1 MEYDDIGRGPEI
13 AEAVRSFID
22 EAVLPVERERLGRG
36 RIPETEIESL
46 REEAR
51 DRGIYA
57 PQVAEEFG
65 GLGLGFREMLPVFE
79 EAGRSLLGP
88 AALRCAA
95 PDEGNMHTL
104 EIAATAD
111 QKERWL
117 RPLAAG
123 EIDSGFAMTEPIQ
136 GGGSDPKMLAT
147 TAEKDGNEWVINGHK
162 WWTTGGVEA
171 DVFLTFARTD
181 QEAHPYAGCSVI
193 LVPADTAGVEVVR
206 SIPHVGERLL
216 GTTHAEVRF
225 DDVRVPVENTLGEEN
240 EGFTLVQK
248 RLGPARLT
256 HCMRYAGMADRAL
269 DIATAYLTE
278 REAFGEPLA
287 EKQGPR
293 FRIADRRTELHAART
308 MVRHAAGRIAAG
320 SEARIEVAMA
330 KTFAANVTQEAIDD
344 ALQFCGGNGIARDLP
359 LSAFYE
365 NVRQFRIV
373 DGADEVHRRS
383 IARDAFDDPPMEEL
397 DPITRFGEFD

>member
-1 MEYDDIGRGPEI
+1 MKYDDIGRGPEI

-104 EIAATAD
+104 EIAATDD

-147 TAEKDGNEWVINGHK
+147 TAEKDGDEWVINGHK

-383 IARDAFDDPPMEEL
+383 IARDAFADPPMEEL

>member
-1 MEYDDIGRGPEI
+1 MEYSDVGRGPEV
-13 AEAVRSFID
+13 AESVREFVTD
-22 EAVLPVERERLGRG
+22 VVLPVEREWLGRG
-36 RIPETEIESL
+36 PVSGAVIADL
-46 REEAR
+46 RDAAR

-57 PQVAEEFG
+57 PQVSAEYG

-88 AALRCAA
+88 MALRCAA

-104 EIAATAD
+104 EIAATEA

-123 EIDSGFAMTEPIQ
+123 EIDSGFAMTEPLQ

-147 TAEKDGNEWVINGHK
+147 TAEKDGDEWVIDGHK
-162 WWTTGGVEA
+162 WWTTGGSEA
-171 DVFLTFARTD
+171 SVLLTFARTD
-181 QEAHPYAGCSVI
+181 REAHPYAGCSVI
-193 LVPADTAGVEVVR
+193 LVPTDADGVEIRRDV
-206 SIPHVGERLL
+206 PHVGERLT
-216 GTTHAEVRF
+216 GTSHAEIRF
-225 DDVRVPVENTLGEEN
+225 DSVRVPIENTLGEEN

-278 REAFGEPLA
+278 REGFGEPLS

-293 FRIADRRTELHAART
+293 FRIADRRTELHAARC
-308 MVRHAAGRIAAG
+308 MVRHAAARIADG
-320 SEARIEVAMA
+320 HEARIEVAMA
-330 KTFAANVTQEAIDD
+330 KTFTANVVQEAIDD
-344 ALQFCGGNGIARDLP
+344 ALQFCGGNGIGRDLP
-359 LSAFYE
+359 LGNFYE
-365 NVRQFRIV
+365 NVRQFRII

-383 IARDAFDDPPMEEL
+383 IARDAFEEPPMDEL
-397 DPITRFGEFD
+397 SAVTRYGAFE

>member
-1 MEYDDIGRGPEI
+1 MKYDDIGRGPEI

-147 TAEKDGNEWVINGHK
+147 TAEKDGDEWVINGHK

>member
-1 MEYDDIGRGPEI
+1 MEYDDIGRGP
-13 AEAVRSFID
+13 AVADAVRSFID
-22 EAVLPVERERLGRG
+22 EAVLPVERDHLGRG
-36 RIPETEIESL
+36 RIPDTAIESL
-46 REEAR
+46 RDEAR

-57 PQVAEEFG
+57 PQVSEAFG

-104 EIAATAD
+104 EIAATED

-123 EIDSGFAMTEPIQ
+123 KIDSGFAMTEPIQ

-147 TAEKDGNEWVINGHK
+147 TAEKDGDQWVINGHK

-181 QEAHPYAGCSVI
+181 QDAHPYAGCSVI
-193 LVPADTAGVEVVR
+193 LVPADTDGVEVVR

-240 EGFTLVQK
+240 DGFSLVQK

-256 HCMRYAGMADRAL
+256 HCMRSAGMADRAL

-278 REAFGEPLA
+278 REAFGEALA

-359 LSAFYE
+359 LAAFYE

-383 IARDAFDDPPMEEL
+383 IARDAFEDPPMEEL
-397 DPITRFGEFD
+397 DPITRFGEFG